1 MKRAARSVLLPFLF
15 LLAPAACATTGS
27 GEDGGEDITP
37 VMIQV
42 ENSARAD
49 LDVRILSGG
58 QELRLGRVQLGDTG
72 RFRAPAT
79 LLRSPPYS
87 FSVRLIARDG
97 TGTYTTPQLNVRE
110 GQNVRLYASPTLSS
124 SRWVVE

>member
-1 MKRAARSVLLPFLF
+1 MKRTVRNALLLF
-15 LLAPAACATTGS
+15 LLAPAACATTGT
-27 GEDGGEDITP
+27 GENGAEETP
-37 VMIQV
+37 RVMIQV

-49 LDVRILSGG
+49 LDVSILSGG

-79 LLRSPPYS
+79 LLRSPPFS
-87 FSVRLIARDG
+87 FSVRLVARDG
-97 TGTYTTPQLNVRE
+97 TGTYTTPQMIVRE

-124 SRWVVE
+124 SRFEIR